1 MADGVVDLTAGY
13 RKQTRELARGTE
25 DRFTVAIEADALVM
39 DLSPATVRQ
48 FMEIFCASVGEA
60 MGIAIDEIA
69 AEAAP
74 TTIARR
80 ERARESR
87 GGKARRSDYRESAR
101 TWYRKNYAGGRIGE
115 LPPIPGRTK
124 LFQDSGRMK
133 RFALRYRKTSRS
145 THECTLNWPAN
156 RFNPQLRPA
165 APQMLDRL
173 QEVCPAFRGQFTGR
187 GADLINQAL
196 DLHRDLVIHAKQE
209 RQLQA
214 AMKQAEAQSGHL
226 LKLVSK
232 FKVES

>member
-13 RKQTRELARGTE
+13 RKQTRELARGKE

-60 MGIAIDEIA
+60 LGIAIDEIS

-80 ERARESR
+80 ERAMEPRK
-87 GGKARRSDYRESAR
+87 G